1 MPASSA
7 GGGHPPGLVETSL
20 GGNTLRGGEEV
31 DEEIL
36 GVDDENLGDDADR
49 LRVENAE

>member
-36 GVDDENLGDDADR
+36 GVDDEELEVDAEK
-49 LRVENAE
+49 LRVGNVE